1 MSASKLRLYW
11 RLQLAA
17 HFLQKQADR
26 DLLKDGEITTAQLGV
41 LSAISNGEHVTQKDI
56 ATILGLNQS
65 AITAMVRRLMNLG
78 YVERQDSLTDGRSK
92 ILTLTGDG
100 RDVVKNTHSPFGKIN
115 KRIETILSDEEIN
128 NLADYL
134 DRLTQSFR

>member
-26 DLLKDGEITTAQLGV
+26 GLLQDAKITTAQLGV
-41 LSAISNGEHVTQKDI
+41 LSVISNGKNVAQKEI
-56 ATILGLNQS
+56 ATRLGLNQS

-78 YVERQDSLTDGRSK
+78 YVERHDSQTDGRSK
-92 ILTLTGDG
+92 ILTLTSDG
-100 RDVVKNTHSPFGKIN
+100 RNVVKNTRSPFGKIN
-115 KRIETILSDEEIN
+115 ERIEATLSDEEID

-134 DRLTQSFR
+134 ERLTKSFR

>member
-78 YVERQDSLTDGRSK
+78 YVERQDSPTDGRSK

-100 RDVVKNTHSPFGKIN
+100 RDVVKNTRSPFGKIN

>member
-26 DLLKDGEITTAQLGV
+26 DLLKDADITTAQFGV
-41 LSAISNGEHVTQKDI
+41 LSAISNGENVTQKDI
-56 ATILGLNQS
+56 ANVLGLNQS
-65 AITAMVRRLMNLG
+65 AITAMVRRLMNLS
-78 YVERQDSLTDGRSK
+78 YVERQDSQTDGRSK
-92 ILTLTGDG
+92 TLTLTSDG
-100 RDVVKNTHSPFGKIN
+100 QNVIKNTRSPFRKIN
-115 KRIETILSDEEIN
+115 KRIESSLSEAEIA

-134 DRLTQSFR
+134 ERLTKTFR

>member
-41 LSAISNGEHVTQKDI
+41 LSAIGNGEHVTQKDI

-100 RDVVKNTHSPFGKIN
+100 RDVVKNTRSPFGKIN

>member
-41 LSAISNGEHVTQKDI
+41 LSAIGNGEHVTQKDI

-92 ILTLTGDG
+92 ILTLTEDG
-100 RDVVKNTHSPFGKIN
+100 RDVVKNTRSPFGKIN

>member
-100 RDVVKNTHSPFGKIN
+100 RDVVKNTRSPFGKIN